1 MKRAKKYPKE
11 LAPEYE
17 NLEKLKQ
24 VIDTYLKGKDIGIKI
39 VMLQEFSNDLETI
52 LKLYRNEP
60 VLLEEDMAVTE
71 NKVEPEETFSISTED
86 GMKE

>member
-52 LKLYRNEP
+52 LKLYRNVP